1 MEKRVIMKAGKE
13 INTEQLKKEIT
24 ELNENLDQLFSEL
37 ENELKKKDG
46 K

>member
-1 MEKRVIMKAGKE
+1 MEKRVIMNTGKE

-24 ELNENLDQLFSEL
+24 ELNENLDQLLSEL